1 MIGMLLYDDVEVL
14 DVCGPYEV
22 LTTASRV
29 AARSGA
35 GRPAPFDVVLLAA
48 EAGEVRTRP
57 GMRLGVDVPLD
68 EAPALD
74 LLLVPGGVTDAVERD
89 ERVVGWLR
97 RRPAPLAAS
106 VCTGAFLLAEAG
118 LVVDERVTTH
128 WEDVAELRRRHPRL
142 DVVDDVRWVR
152 DGDTWTSAGIS
163 AGTDLA
169 PCTWSRRTPGAR
181 SPRRPRGRWT
191 TGGWRT
197 TRSSAEPGP
206 RYLR

>member
-1 MIGMLLYDDVEVL
+1 MLLYDDVEVL

-35 GRPAPFDVVLLAA
+35 PAPFDVVLLAA

-57 GMRLGVDVPLD
+57 GMRLGVDVPLE
-68 EAPALD
+68 EAPPLD

-97 RRPAPLAAS
+97 GRPAPLVAS

-169 PCTWSRRTPGAR
+169 LHLVETYAGRALAEATARQMDYRWADSPLPGWSGRGVGGPG
-181 SPRRPRGRWT
+181 
-191 TGGWRT
+191 
-197 TRSSAEPGP
+197 
-206 RYLR
+206 